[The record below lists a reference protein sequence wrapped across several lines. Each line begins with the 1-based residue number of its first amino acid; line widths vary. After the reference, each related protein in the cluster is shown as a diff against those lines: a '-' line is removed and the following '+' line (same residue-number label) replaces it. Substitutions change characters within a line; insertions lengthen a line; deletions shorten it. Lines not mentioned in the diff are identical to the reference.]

1 MSKHLRRRSSKA
13 GMEPGTLV
21 HIGEVYG
28 DRAKISVVQYSKES
42 FAENDDIS
50 IQEAFQYVS
59 PSHITWI
66 NVQGIHDT
74 EIIDTIGQHF
84 GMHTLVME
92 DVLNTTQRAK
102 LDDFKDYLYIVL
114 RLLNYNSEKEE
125 VDGEQISIL
134 FKQELVIT
142 FQESHKDVFRGI
154 RERIRKPNTK
164 IREMGSDYLC
174 YTIIDWIVDQYFAVL
189 EKVDDR
195 LESLE
200 DDLLN
205 NPSTQI
211 LLTIERTRREV
222 ILLRKSVW
230 PIRDLI
236 SHFNRI
242 ESSLVHE
249 SSKVFM
255 RDVYDHTIQLI
266 DTIESFRDIVSG
278 MLDLYLSNL
287 TQRTNEIMK
296 VLTVVST
303 IFVPLTFLASL
314 YGMNFDNIPELHAEY
329 GYFILLSLMV
339 LIATGMIIYFRKKK
353 WF

>member
-1 MSKHLRRRSSKA
+1 MSKHLKRRSQKA
-13 GMEPGTLV
+13 GMEPGVLV
-21 HIGEVYG
+21 HVGEVYS
-28 DRAKISVVQYSKES
+28 DLPRIIVVDYSKES
-42 FAENDDIS
+42 FAENDNATIDEALQYIS
-50 IQEAFQYVS
+50 TPE
-59 PSHITWI
+59 ITWI
-66 NVQGIHDT
+66 NIQGIHDT
-74 EIIDTIGQHF
+74 NMIDSIGKRF
-84 GMHTLVME
+84 GMHALAME
-92 DVLNTTQRAK
+92 DILNTTQRAK
-102 LDDFKDYLYIVL
+102 LDDYKEYLYIVL
-114 RLLNYNSEKEE
+114 RLLNYDYKAQMVS
-125 VDGEQISIL
+125 GEQISIL
-134 FKQELVIT
+134 VKSNCVIT
-142 FQESHKDVFRGI
+142 FQESNKDHFKGI

-164 IREMGSDYLC
+164 IREMGTDYLC
-174 YTIIDWIVDQYFAVL
+174 YTIIDWIIDQYFVIL
-189 EKVDDR
+189 EKVDDK

-200 DDLLN
+200 EALLD
-205 NPSTQI
+205 NPHTEI
-211 LLTIERTRREV
+211 LLKIERTKREV

-236 SHFNRI
+236 SQFNRI
-242 ESSLVHE
+242 DTPLIHE
-249 SSKVFM
+249 GSRIFM

-329 GYFILLSLMV
+329 GYYVLLTSMAV
-339 LIATGMIIYFRKKK
+339 IATFMIFYFRRKK